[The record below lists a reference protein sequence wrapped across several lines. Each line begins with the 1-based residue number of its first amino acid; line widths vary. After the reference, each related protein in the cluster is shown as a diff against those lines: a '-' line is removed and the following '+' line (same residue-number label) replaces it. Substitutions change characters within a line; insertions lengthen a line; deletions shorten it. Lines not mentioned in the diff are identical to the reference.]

1 MDRTTETTSMLLRT
15 YGIVALI
22 VFLTPINT
30 IFDIISAIK
39 LTLAELVLIGSAL
52 NILSFSA
59 SLNINF
65 FAMIIYGIGFAFTFP
80 SMNKIVADASADV
93 DRGKAYGIFYAFFS
107 LGVVAG
113 CTISG

>member
-1 MDRTTETTSMLLRT
+1 
-15 YGIVALI
+15 
-22 VFLTPINT
+22 
-30 IFDIISAIK
+30 
-39 LTLAELVLIGSAL
+39 IGSAL
-52 NILSFSA
+52 IILSFSA

-107 LGVVAG
+107 LVVVAG
-113 CTISG
+113 STISGCITEVASISCLCNAINMTAIGVVIAFIDQKNKQVIQISDK